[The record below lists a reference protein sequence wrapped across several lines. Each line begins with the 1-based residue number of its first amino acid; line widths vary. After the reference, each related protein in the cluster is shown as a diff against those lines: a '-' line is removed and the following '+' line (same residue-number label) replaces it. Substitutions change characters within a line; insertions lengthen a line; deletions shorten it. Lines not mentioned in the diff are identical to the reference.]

1 MSKFLLLIVVASASL
16 VFVSCGE
23 KKAPA
28 PAFPPAV
35 VAAAAGARELEA
47 GCAGCVY
54 HMDGAEG
61 CQLAV
66 LVDGK
71 HYYVSG
77 VDMPGHESGLCD
89 GPQRALVLGKVDGD
103 RFVATAFAMKP

>member
-1 MSKFLLLIVVASASL
+1 MSRFLLSITVASISL
-16 VFVSCGE
+16 ATFSCSE
-23 KKAPA
+23 KH
-28 PAFPPAV
+28 
-35 VAAAAGARELEA
+35 AAAPVPATVAGAREFEA
-47 GCAGCVY
+47 GCAACVY
-54 HMDGAEG
+54 HMEGAQG

-89 GPQRALVLGKVDGD
+89 GPQRTLLVGKVEGD
-103 RFVATAFAMKP
+103 RFVATSLAMKP